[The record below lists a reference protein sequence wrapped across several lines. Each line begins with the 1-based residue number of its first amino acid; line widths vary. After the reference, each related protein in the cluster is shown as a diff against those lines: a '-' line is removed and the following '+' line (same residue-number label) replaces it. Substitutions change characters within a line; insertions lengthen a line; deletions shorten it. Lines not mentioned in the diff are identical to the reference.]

1 MITDNQMQK
10 TLMKESFDYLN
21 KFIALICF
29 FTGLKNCLYKPVTS
43 WVMGDSDCT
52 AKPHELHWHHLKG
65 SSWDVHFFI
74 VS

>member
-29 FTGLKNCLYKPVTS
+29 FTGLKKLSLQTS
-43 WVMGDSDCT
+43 DKLSNGWQW
-52 AKPHELHWHHLKG
+52 LHSQAAWTTLAPLEG
-65 SSWDVHFFI
+65 
-74 VS
+74 